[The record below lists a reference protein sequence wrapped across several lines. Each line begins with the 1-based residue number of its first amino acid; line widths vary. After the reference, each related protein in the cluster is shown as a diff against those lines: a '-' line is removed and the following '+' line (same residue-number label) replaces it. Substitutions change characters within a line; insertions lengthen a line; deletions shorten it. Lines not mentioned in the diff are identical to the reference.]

1 MPILDIEMLSDSPAE
16 FECSLA
22 QTIAEASGEIFAAAP
37 GNTWVKIRFI
47 PRQHYAESGGIAA
60 GVDPIFVHVL
70 KRTLPPKE
78 ELQSEIVRL
87 TQAIAKICH
96 RSEANIHIFYQPGA
110 AGRVAFGGKLT
121 GS

>member
-1 MPILDIEMLSDSPAE
+1 MPILDIEILSDTPTE

-22 QTIAEASGEIFAAAP
+22 QTIAKVCGEIFSTAP

-60 GVDPIFVHVL
+60 GVDPVFVHVL
-70 KRTLPPKE
+70 KRAIPPKE
-78 ELQSEIVRL
+78 ELQSEIDRL
-87 TQAIAKICH
+87 TEAIAKICR
-96 RSEANIHIFYQPGA
+96 RSEANIHILYQPGA
-110 AGRVAFGGKLT
+110 AGRVAFGGKLV